1 VDLADAKIVD
11 ESNLRSNGSEPE
23 RVLLHMPVDVR
34 SIALVV
40 IAVLL
45 CMFAL
50 KWAQGVAIPLLLG
63 VMTSYAL
70 APAVDRLQRWHIP
83 RSIAAGIVL
92 TSGLG
97 AISWGAWSLSDQ
109 ASALVESLPEVAQK
123 VRRLA
128 QGAPSPMARVQQAAV
143 ELEKAAQDS
152 AGASSSASA
161 PDARGTGEVTRTTKL
176 KSTGGAAATDAATRV
191 VVVAPGLNLK
201 DYLWT
206 GTLGAANALGQAAI
220 VFFIALFLLASGDTF
235 RRKMVKLAGP
245 KLSQKKIT
253 VHVLDEITAQIQR
266 YLLVQLVV
274 SVVVGVLTWLAFYA
288 LGVNQAGVWGV
299 VAGVTNLVPYVGA
312 IATSM
317 GAAVFVAVQFGAIDM
332 GLYAGAVS
340 LAIHTVVGN
349 ILTPWW
355 MGRASR
361 INPFAVFVS
370 LLVFGWLWGVWG
382 LLLGVPVLMATKAV
396 CDHVEDLQPIGEL
409 LGV

>member
-1 VDLADAKIVD
+1 
-11 ESNLRSNGSEPE
+11 
-23 RVLLHMPVDVR
+23 
-34 SIALVV
+34 
-40 IAVLL
+40 
-45 CMFAL
+45 
-50 KWAQGVAIPLLLG
+50 
-63 VMTSYAL
+63 MTSYAL
-70 APAVDRLQRWHIP
+70 APAVDRLQRLRIP

-92 TSGLG
+92 TSVLG
-97 AISWGAWSLSDQ
+97 AICWGAWALSDQ
-109 ASALVESLPEVAQK
+109 ANALIESLPEVAQK

-128 QGAPSPMARVQQAAV
+128 QGAPSPMAKVQQAAV
-143 ELEKAAQDS
+143 EIERAAQESS
-152 AGASSSASA
+152 APSSSASA
-161 PDARGTGEVTRTTKL
+161 PDVRGTGEVTRATKP
-176 KSTGGAAATDAATRV
+176 KSTGGAPGADAATRV

-206 GTLGAANALGQAAI
+206 GTLGAASALGQAAI

-253 VHVLDEITAQIQR
+253 VQVLDEITAQIQR

-288 LGVNQAGVWGV
+288 LGVNQAGAWGV
-299 VAGVTNLVPYVGA
+299 VAGVTNLIPYVGA
-312 IATSM
+312 IATSV

-332 GLYAGAVS
+332 GLYAAASS

-349 ILTPWW
+349 LVTPWW
-355 MGRASR
+355 MGKASR
-361 INPFAVFVS
+361 ISPFAVFVS

-409 LGV
+409 LGA

>member
-1 VDLADAKIVD
+1 MDRADAETVD
-11 ESNLRSNGSEPE
+11 ALKLGSNDSVPG

-34 SIALVV
+34 SIALIV

-92 TSGLG
+92 TSVLG
-97 AISWGAWSLSDQ
+97 AICWGSWSLSDQ
-109 ASALVESLPEVAQK
+109 ASALIESLPEVAQK

-128 QGAPSPMARVQQAAV
+128 QGAPSPMAKVQQAAV
-143 ELEKAAQDS
+143 EIEKAAQES

-161 PDARGTGEVTRTTKL
+161 PDARGTGEVARATKP
-176 KSTGGAAATDAATRV
+176 KSTGGAPGTDAATRV

-201 DYLWT
+201 DYLWA
-206 GTLGAANALGQAAI
+206 GTLGAASALGQAAI

-253 VHVLDEITAQIQR
+253 VQVLDEITGQIQR

-274 SVVVGVLTWLAFYA
+274 SVVVGALTWLAFYA

-299 VAGVTNLVPYVGA
+299 VAGVTNFVPYVGA
-312 IATSM
+312 IATSV
-317 GAAVFVAVQFGAIDM
+317 GAAVFAAVQFGAIDM
-332 GLYAGAVS
+332 GLYAGAAS